1 MSTTSVLRS
10 CFRSTLTTRV
20 TPMFSAFFRNSA
32 VCAALAVATAV
43 AALGQ
48 STDQQVDQAIK
59 DKLAAPPLSL
69 DEQHPGPTMVPKDLP
84 SGIFPFDCRATEAYL
99 HRVRPGEYHF
109 QRAQRLLGEGID
121 VIGCE
126 AFGLERF
133 HQDKS
138 LLGST
143 DQAVREAE
151 AAVLSP
157 LGLEQ
162 WRPGAAKYLLM
173 SAYRA
178 AAKAYLEEGRK
189 QKSGEYIEKGKEFSR
204 KLAVVEK
211 ESDQQIAN
219 RANGT
224 RSPLLNAVV
233 HNDLKLVNEQISSGM
248 DVNAMDADHTSA
260 LRLAVVAGNSE
271 MVDFLLSK
279 EARPDIADE
288 EGVTALMDAC
298 ALGREDVA
306 VALIR
311 AGADVNGRAA
321 DGSTP
326 LLNAIGH
333 ISITESA
340 RQSRVHLVQ
349 TLVDDKAAVNVF
361 DWQGT
366 SPLLAASRSGN
377 TDLARL
383 LLSAGANIEAT
394 DAKGQTP
401 LLSAIEQDNVDMVRL
416 LIESKANLA
425 VFDKGGNSP
434 LSKASQRGFPE
445 GAKMTQLLLNA
456 GADPNLP
463 SQSGWTPLMSA
474 EAFIY
479 REPWGV
485 SSHIIVSEL
494 LKRGARVNARTKT
507 GTTPLIQAAAH
518 VGPDDSSFVADLIA
532 AGADVNAADDD
543 GETALMGAAEN
554 GQLSKVK
561 LLIENGARVDAKDKL
576 GRTALQYAR
585 PPRNAHDDEFPQC
598 YGTVSNDTLK
608 PTNDCAGT
616 RQLLRAKQTTSR

>member
-1 MSTTSVLRS
+1 
-10 CFRSTLTTRV
+10 
-20 TPMFSAFFRNSA
+20 MFSAFFRNSA

-84 SGIFPFDCRATEAYL
+84 SGIFPFDCRATELSSSCATGRISL
-99 HRVRPGEYHF
+99 P
-109 QRAQRLLGEGID
+109 RAQRLLGEGID

-151 AAVLSP
+151 AAVVSP

-211 ESDQQIAN
+211 QSDQQIAN

-233 HNDLKLVNEQISSGM
+233 HNDLKLVNEQISSGT

-298 ALGREDVA
+298 ALDE
-306 VALIR
+306 
-311 AGADVNGRAA
+311 
-321 DGSTP
+321 
-326 LLNAIGH
+326 
-333 ISITESA
+333 
-340 RQSRVHLVQ
+340 
-349 TLVDDKAAVNVF
+349 
-361 DWQGT
+361 
-366 SPLLAASRSGN
+366 
-377 TDLARL
+377 
-383 LLSAGANIEAT
+383 
-394 DAKGQTP
+394 
-401 LLSAIEQDNVDMVRL
+401 
-416 LIESKANLA
+416 
-425 VFDKGGNSP
+425 
-434 LSKASQRGFPE
+434 
-445 GAKMTQLLLNA
+445 KM
-456 GADPNLP
+456 LP
-463 SQSGWTPLMSA
+463 SL
-474 EAFIY
+474 
-479 REPWGV
+479 
-485 SSHIIVSEL
+485 
-494 LKRGARVNARTKT
+494 
-507 GTTPLIQAAAH
+507 
-518 VGPDDSSFVADLIA
+518 
-532 AGADVNAADDD
+532 
-543 GETALMGAAEN
+543 
-554 GQLSKVK
+554 
-561 LLIENGARVDAKDKL
+561 
-576 GRTALQYAR
+576 
-585 PPRNAHDDEFPQC
+585 
-598 YGTVSNDTLK
+598 
-608 PTNDCAGT
+608 
-616 RQLLRAKQTTSR
+616 